1 MLIVKNTE
9 TTEFVLTPMLGSTNW
24 REIMSKNSKKEI
36 YEKAFFNS
44 LTVEDLGEVTRLEK
58 KYLNQ
63 LVDQNISASSGV
75 AILWEVTFRAKHEL
89 EELKKKTMIIST
101 LGEEVKFLEVE
112 DEVKNKIIENRR
124 GGK

>member
-1 MLIVKNTE
+1 
-9 TTEFVLTPMLGSTNW
+9 
-24 REIMSKNSKKEI
+24 MSKNSKKEI

>member
-1 MLIVKNTE
+1 
-9 TTEFVLTPMLGSTNW
+9 
-24 REIMSKNSKKEI
+24 
-36 YEKAFFNS
+36 
-44 LTVEDLGEVTRLEK
+44 
-58 KYLNQ
+58 
-63 LVDQNISASSGV
+63 
-75 AILWEVTFRAKHEL
+75 L

>member
-1 MLIVKNTE
+1 MTE
-9 TTEFVLTPMLGSTNW
+9 E
-24 REIMSKNSKKEI
+24 EIQFLDNDAHYQQE
-36 YEKAFFNS
+36 
-44 LTVEDLGEVTRLEK
+44 TVEDLGEVTRLEK

-101 LGEEVKFLEVE
+101 LGEEVEFLEVE
-112 DEVKNKIIENRR
+112 DEVKNKIIENREVEFLEVLE
-124 GGK
+124 KKYLKVKEVEND

>member
-1 MLIVKNTE
+1 
-9 TTEFVLTPMLGSTNW
+9 MLGSTNW

-36 YEKAFFNS
+36 HEKAFFTS

-101 LGEEVKFLEVE
+101 LGEEVEFLEVE

>member
-1 MLIVKNTE
+1 
-9 TTEFVLTPMLGSTNW
+9 
-24 REIMSKNSKKEI
+24 MSKNSKKKIGQSSNGHSTYYYFGDSQFKDDKYFGKCHE
-36 YEKAFFNS
+36 
-44 LTVEDLGEVTRLEK
+44 LTVKDLKEFTRLEK

-75 AILWEVTFRAKHEL
+75 SILWELSFRAKHEL

-101 LGEEVKFLEVE
+101 LGEEVEFLEVE